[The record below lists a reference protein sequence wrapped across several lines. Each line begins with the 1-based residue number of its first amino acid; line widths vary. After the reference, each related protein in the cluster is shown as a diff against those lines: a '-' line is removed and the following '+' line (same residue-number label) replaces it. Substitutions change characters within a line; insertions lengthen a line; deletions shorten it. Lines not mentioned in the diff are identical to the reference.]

1 MFFKK
6 TSIREKIMLKTCKRE
21 NPQTAQGGGFPGGN
35 ISLMLLYLPYF
46 LQSMDFFGQDCY
58 NGNNP

>member
-1 MFFKK
+1 
-6 TSIREKIMLKTCKRE
+6 MLKTCKRE
-21 NPQTAQGGGFPGGN
+21 NPQTAQGEDFPGGN